1 MLPYA
6 TGNMTMTTRIDKST
20 TSGRPRSLSLGVK
33 LGAGFAVLT
42 ALSVMLG
49 LFSLQR
55 LGVTNSA
62 VAVIRDNYLP
72 STQAVAGLEL
82 ALQEVR
88 SDESKLAMTAGDQD
102 RAEIAASLQSAM
114 ATLAQRRT
122 DYEHMMDSG
131 EERQHYNVFDTV
143 WPQYQQDIA
152 QLQKLKDP
160 VRDAATHDVTTAS
173 AAHFNALRDVVQW
186 DMNYN
191 QTQGKAYAETS
202 RTTYES
208 ARVCVMAGIG
218 LVLLLSVATALLLIR
233 HISGAI
239 AAMTLAMRRLA
250 DHDLGTTIP
259 CVGRGDEIGAMAA
272 AVQVFKDNMAEG
284 DRLAAEQQAEQAA
297 RQQRSVRLEGLV
309 SEFER
314 QIGSTVA
321 TLASA
326 STQMEATASSMTGN
340 AAQTDAQA
348 VAVAQAAAESSAGVQ
363 TVAAAAEELAA
374 SISEINHQVTSSAS
388 LTGRAVGS
396 VRRTDDTVRALSESA
411 SRIGQV
417 VELITSIASQT
428 NLLAL
433 NATIEAAR
441 AGDAG
446 RGFAVVA
453 SEVKSLAQQTARATD
468 EIAAQIAQVQ
478 QASSGAV
485 EAIHEIGGLIEEVGA
500 ITGSIAA
507 AVEEQGAAT
516 SEIARNVQQTAANT
530 QVVTSNIAGV
540 SRAANDTG
548 AAATEVLTAAGDLS
562 RQAENL
568 SAEVNSFISKVRVA

>member
-1 MLPYA
+1 
-6 TGNMTMTTRIDKST
+6 MTTRNDQST

-55 LGVTNSA
+55 LSVTNSA
-62 VAVIRDNYLP
+62 VAMIRDNYLP
-72 STQAVAGLEL
+72 STVAVAGIEL

-88 SDESKLAMTAGDQD
+88 NDESKLATATGDQD
-102 RAEIAASLQSAM
+102 RAAIAASLQDAV
-114 ATLAQRRT
+114 ALLTQRRASF
-122 DYEHMMDSG
+122 EHLMDSG
-131 EERQHYNVFDTV
+131 EERQRYSVFDTV
-143 WPQYQQDIA
+143 WPEYQQDIA
-152 QLQKLKDP
+152 QLQKLKDFG
-160 VRDAATHDVTTAS
+160 RDPAAHDVATAAT
-173 AAHFNALRDVVQW
+173 AHFNALKDVVEW
-186 DMNYN
+186 DMTYN
-191 QTQGKAYAETS
+191 QTQGRAYAELS

-208 ARVCVMAGIG
+208 AWVCIMVGIG

-239 AAMTLAMRRLA
+239 AAMTSAMRRLA
-250 DHDLGTTIP
+250 GHDLNTTIP

-297 RQQRSVRLEGLV
+297 RQQRGVRVEALV

-326 STQMEATASSMTGN
+326 SSQMQSTASSMTGN

-396 VRRTDDTVRALSESA
+396 VRRTDDTVRALSDSA
-411 SRIGQV
+411 MRIGKV

-485 EAIHEIGGLIEEVGA
+485 EAIREIGGLIEEVGA

-507 AVEEQGAAT
+507 AVEQQGAAT

-530 QVVTSNIAGV
+530 QVVTSNISGV

-548 AAATEVLTAAGDLS
+548 TAATEVLNAAGDLS
-562 RQAENL
+562 RQAETL
-568 SAEVNSFISKVRVA
+568 STEVSRFIVSIRAA

>member
-1 MLPYA
+1 MLSKI
-6 TGNMTMTTRIDKST
+6 TIRKKIL
-20 TSGRPRSLSLGVK
+20 GRFVLVLACT
-33 LGAGFAVLT
+33 AG
-42 ALSVMLG
+42 LG
-49 LFSLQR
+49 LFALQR
-55 LGVTNSA
+55 LGAMDHTSTLIRS
-62 VAVIRDNYLP
+62 VALP
-72 STQAVAGLEL
+72 RTQALDDIAYQTMRYRQLEAEAAL
-82 ALQEVR
+82 APDPDARR
-88 SDESKLAMTAGDQD
+88 SDEAALAGVGDAASKAFAVHEGLLQQDADRRRAAGMRQAWTGYVEQDGRYFSALHASDVDGAVGLYLGDMQRGFRLFQDQLHAEMAQNAAAAADASRHGSKVHASARNWILGAIGLATVFCMVAGWDLVRNVATPLLAMT
-102 RAEIAASLQSAM
+102 S
-114 ATLAQRRT
+114 
-122 DYEHMMDSG
+122 
-131 EERQHYNVFDTV
+131 
-143 WPQYQQDIA
+143 
-152 QLQKLKDP
+152 
-160 VRDAATHDVTTAS
+160 
-173 AAHFNALRDVVQW
+173 
-186 DMNYN
+186 
-191 QTQGKAYAETS
+191 
-202 RTTYES
+202 
-208 ARVCVMAGIG
+208 
-218 LVLLLSVATALLLIR
+218 
-233 HISGAI
+233 
-239 AAMTLAMRRLA
+239 AMRRLA
-250 DHDLGTTIP
+250 GHDLDTTIP

-485 EAIHEIGGLIEEVGA
+485 EAIREIGGLIEEVGA

-530 QVVTSNIAGV
+530 QVVTSNISGV

-568 SAEVNSFISKVRVA
+568 SAEVSRFIVSIRAA